1 MFCMIEYVICGWRC
15 DIYCAIPTIA
25 SLQILILNYHQMRRF
40 ITLIDA
46 LYEES
51 VQVVV
56 LAEETPTKLLRLT
69 DKERKSPHDEVK
81 TGK

>member
-1 MFCMIEYVICGWRC
+1 
-15 DIYCAIPTIA
+15 
-25 SLQILILNYHQMRRF
+25 MRRF

-69 DKERKSPHDEVK
+69 AKERKSPHDEVR
-81 TGK
+81 TGMNTLCGLICHLSVALLNRQF